1 VTVDMTPDAVTGIAT
16 HDQALLA
23 GVLACVADDQ
33 KHQVRV
39 VGTTEL
45 CRGVYRL
52 EVAGAVRPSIVVK
65 RLAGRQAQLEQRLTD
80 RWLPDAGLD
89 GLGPP
94 RLAAVPDADGHHVW
108 HVYDDLAGWGLDRP
122 DPEAATLV
130 RAMTRLADLHATFA
144 THALLPEAR
153 FTSGDLGAH
162 FFSKSVRDA
171 VRSIELLRP
180 PAMHLSPDQERVRDG
195 VLERLSLLLDDEPA
209 RVRMLEQ
216 DAGPETL
223 LHGDL
228 TRENLFVLPGPGP
241 QQVRLIDWDHVGVG
255 PAGFDVS
262 THLRYYAAEQRQLVL
277 DSYTRAMAERGFPL
291 HDLDWELLVATFEAG
306 RLANQV
312 IWVAL
317 GILEGNGWN
326 FEHLAQWE
334 LALADVVDRS
344 GRALPGRGAT

>member
-1 VTVDMTPDAVTGIAT
+1 MTVDMRRNAVSGIA
-16 HDQALLA
+16 DPELLA
-23 GVLACVADDQ
+23 GVLARVADNQ
-33 KHQVRV
+33 RHQVRV
-39 VGTTEL
+39 VGATEL
-45 CRGVYRL
+45 CRGVHRL
-52 EVAGAVRPSIVVK
+52 ELAGAVRPSIVVK
-65 RLAGRQAQLEQRLTD
+65 RLAGRQAQLEKRLTD
-80 RWLPDAGLD
+80 RWLPHAGLA

-94 RLAAVPDADGHHVW
+94 RLAALPDPDGQHVW
-108 HVYDDLAGWGLDRP
+108 HVYDDLGGWGLDRP

-130 RAMTRLADLHATFA
+130 TAMTRLADLHATFA

-162 FFSKSVRDA
+162 FYATSVSDA

-180 PAMHLSPDQERVRDG
+180 PAVDISPDQERVRDG
-195 VLERLSLLLDDEPA
+195 VLQRLSLLLDDEPA
-209 RVRMLEQ
+209 RVRRLEEQ
-216 DAGPETL
+216 AGPETL

-262 THLRYYAAEQRQLVL
+262 THLRYYPAEQRQLVL
-277 DSYTRAMAERGFPL
+277 DSYTRAMAERGFPM
-291 HDLDWELLVATFEAG
+291 HDLDWGLLVPTFEAG

-317 GILEGNGWN
+317 GILEGNGWT

-334 LALADVVDRS
+334 LALADVVDGS
-344 GRALPGRGAT
+344 GQAQPASGAT